1 MVERKKRAKL
11 EEKKRERIK
20 SNGLMK
26 EQKWKQEEKVDK
38 GKKRQS

>member
-1 MVERKKRAKL
+1 MAERKKRAEL

-20 SNGLMK
+20 SHGLKK
-26 EQKWKQEEKVDK
+26 EQKWKQEEKVAK